1 MDKEENKVC
10 CDLEDGRTELEIY
23 QEKKIIELNKKI
35 EKLEIENNLMKS
47 LLANNNNY
55 IYGIR

>member
-1 MDKEENKVC
+1 MSNKKTEI

-23 QEKKIIELNKKI
+23 QEKKIMELNKKI

>member
-1 MDKEENKVC
+1 MNKDENKVC

-35 EKLEIENNLMKS
+35 EKL
-47 LLANNNNY
+47 
-55 IYGIR
+55 